1 MTHPAFTFIANG
13 KPAAQGSKRHLGR
26 GIMVEASKRL
36 PGWRNDVAFA
46 AQQAMPVDWPRNGAM
61 RLDLVF
67 RFARPQS
74 HYNSRGELKP
84 TAPQFHTTATGDIDK
99 LTRAIGDSLTA
110 AAVWLDDAQ
119 LVEMHVYRVFASN
132 TEPPGVTGTVTALE
146 HRR

>member
-1 MTHPAFTFIANG
+1 MTHPAFTFTANG

-46 AQQAMPVDWPRNGAM
+46 AQQAMPVDWPRDGAM

-67 RFARPQS
+67 RFARPKG

-84 TAPQFHTTATGDIDK
+84 TAPTFHTTATGDLDK

-119 LVEMHVYRVFASN
+119 LVEMHVHRTFASN

-146 HRR
+146 HQR